1 MPLYAHKLDMQN
13 YTNKIEYTKFSRSSI
28 GADALNLIYIRLSN
42 VLAVLMLFTFITKV
56 NSTVFSVSQVS
67 GCVMFCPQVLS

>member
-28 GADALNLIYIRLSN
+28 GADALNLFYIRLSN
-42 VLAVLMLFTFITKV
+42 VLTELVCFTV
-56 NSTVFSVSQVS
+56 N
-67 GCVMFCPQVLS
+67 